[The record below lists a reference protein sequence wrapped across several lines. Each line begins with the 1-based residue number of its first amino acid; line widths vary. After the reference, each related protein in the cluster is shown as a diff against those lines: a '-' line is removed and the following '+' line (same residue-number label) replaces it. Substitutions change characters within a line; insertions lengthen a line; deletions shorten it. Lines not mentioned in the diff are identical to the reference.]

1 MSDFDSIM
9 LSPTVLKTQQLVKFQ
24 KLELISDEKIKAQR
38 AEARLAHSLGTLPST
53 ANPGCSCPG
62 PGQCFFSGTT
72 RDFST
77 SGSSHS
83 VLFNPY

>member
-38 AEARLAHSLGTLPST
+38 AEARLAHSLRTLPSR
-53 ANPGCSCPG
+53 AEPGLYLPG
-62 PGQCFFSGTT
+62 SRPVFLLRHDT
-72 RDFST
+72 
-77 SGSSHS
+77 
-83 VLFNPY
+83 